1 MVYRHSLIARITH
14 LTFFVSFLVLAL
26 TGTQMFLHRHWLHL
40 NVAHIHEYV
49 GLAMLASGI
58 VYVGNGLLSGELGKL
73 LYTPAD
79 NAGMW
84 PMIAYYLRLRK
95 APPQY
100 DDYNSLQK
108 LSYTMVLLLI
118 GPLIAATGIAMWS
131 KTGGRAMGLLHLGFA
146 LELVL
151 FFFGHTIMVATTGLW
166 NNVHSMITGWYRRPA
181 PQAAV
186 TPERAPT
193 TAQSRE
199 ASLTRA

>member
-1 MVYRHSLIARITH
+1 
-14 LTFFVSFLVLAL
+14 
-26 TGTQMFLHRHWLHL
+26 
-40 NVAHIHEYV
+40 
-49 GLAMLASGI
+49 MLASGI

-118 GPLIAATGIAMWS
+118 GPLIAATGIAMWT
-131 KTGGRAMGLLHLGFA
+131 KTGGRAMGLLHLGLA

-181 PQAAV
+181 HQAAV